1 MATTMIVLSLLI
13 IVISILPFIPNQH
26 WVFRVPEFMKLQL
39 LCCQAVIFP
48 LTFYFA
54 KEHSWLWAVQFIQL
68 LFIGHHIYILI
79 RYTSIW
85 RKPVRIQHSTSS
97 ESIYILSCNVYQFN
111 TEYQRFVDLVQ
122 NEQPD
127 MFLTMESNKDWL
139 HALQVFEQDYPY
151 RQYHTTEDTYGMHL
165 FSKLKFKRIKTN
177 FFVADD
183 VPSMEAIVETED
195 GYQFLFFAV
204 HPPPPSPTEEAT
216 AKERDGDLLSIAKR
230 IRTQKLPAVV
240 MGDFNT
246 VAWAKTSKLFRKTS
260 KLIDARIGRG
270 ILATFHAKY
279 FFFRVPLDLCYHSP
293 EIFIKEL
300 KVHPTVGSDHYP
312 VKCEFHIDHYNDEQE
327 ERVVDLEKG
336 EMEVVNDYI
345 EEGVE
350 EESENRNDP
359 DYGKE

>member
-54 KEHSWLWAVQFIQL
+54 KEHPWLWAVQFIQL

-97 ESIYILSCNVYQFN
+97 ESIYILSCNVYQF
-111 TEYQRFVDLVQ
+111 
-122 NEQPD
+122 
-127 MFLTMESNKDWL
+127 
-139 HALQVFEQDYPY
+139 
-151 RQYHTTEDTYGMHL
+151 
-165 FSKLKFKRIKTN
+165 
-177 FFVADD
+177 
-183 VPSMEAIVETED
+183 
-195 GYQFLFFAV
+195 
-204 HPPPPSPTEEAT
+204 
-216 AKERDGDLLSIAKR
+216 
-230 IRTQKLPAVV
+230 
-240 MGDFNT
+240 
-246 VAWAKTSKLFRKTS
+246 
-260 KLIDARIGRG
+260 
-270 ILATFHAKY
+270 
-279 FFFRVPLDLCYHSP
+279 
-293 EIFIKEL
+293 
-300 KVHPTVGSDHYP
+300 
-312 VKCEFHIDHYNDEQE
+312 HIDHHNEAQE